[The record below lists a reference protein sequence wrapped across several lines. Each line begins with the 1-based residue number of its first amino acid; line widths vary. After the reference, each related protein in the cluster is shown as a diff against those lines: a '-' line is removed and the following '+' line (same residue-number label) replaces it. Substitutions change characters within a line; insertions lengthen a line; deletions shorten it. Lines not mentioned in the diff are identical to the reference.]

1 MGMSNYIPHY
11 TKKKQQ
17 LAHREEAIKRLLK
30 SGAAKEKLLSAAQ
43 EIVDARVRVLRS
55 QRATL
60 PPSERNA
67 EDFARIEGKI
77 LAAMQ
82 QMPEEVL
89 SQFRREVEGNL

>member
-1 MGMSNYIPHY
+1 MSNYIPHY

-17 LAHREEAIKRLLK
+17 LAHREEAMKRLLN
-30 SGAAKEKLLSAAQ
+30 SGASEGKLLLAAR

-67 EDFARIEGKI
+67 DDFAIIDGKI
-77 LAAMQ
+77 EAALQ
-82 QMPEEVL
+82 QSVEDILRE
-89 SQFRREVEGNL
+89 FRSKLDERKL